1 MTRSNDSLSLLRN
14 LGIVAHV
21 DAGKTTLT
29 ERVLFYAGRIR
40 TLGEVHEGN
49 TTTDSDPLEQK
60 HGITIRAA
68 AVGCAWRGHR
78 LTLLDTPGHL
88 DFTLEVERSLR
99 VLDGAIVVL
108 DGARGVEP
116 QTETVWRQADDHGVP
131 RIVFVNKLDR
141 AGASFEH
148 ACRSIEESL
157 GAHVLPVVL
166 PRYDAEGAL
175 VGVLDVVRR
184 VALSFGGAHGREVHE
199 HPLDEADAARVR
211 MARERLVDACA
222 AADDVFLAEHL
233 ERGDVST
240 ERFVATIRR
249 GTLARRFVPA
259 LAGAAYADLGVQP
272 LLDAVI
278 DYLPSPLDRGAVTD
292 VASGASH
299 PPDSSAPLVALAFK
313 TTIDTHGVRS
323 FVRVYAGT
331 LHKGMEV
338 WLAREARTLRVGR
351 LVRLFADEV
360 EEIDHAHAG
369 EVCAILGGR
378 IGLGETLSSPDTR
391 TALDALRIP
400 EPVVTVA
407 IEPRE
412 RSDRERLPSSIGSLA
427 IEDPSLR
434 IHTDPETGQ
443 TLLSGLGELHV
454 AVAIEQLEV
463 RHRVHVRA
471 GEPRVA
477 YRETITIA
485 HELEHRHIKQSGGP
499 GQFAVV
505 RLRVAPREAGA
516 GFRFVDAVRQGEIPR
531 AFVGAVEL
539 GARRALECGPLSKSP
554 VVDVEVTCLGGA
566 FHSNDSSEL
575 AFALASQV
583 ATHEALRHAAPVLLE
598 PVARLTIRCP
608 EGAVGALVAELSRRR
623 GRVLLIDALSS
634 REHVLRATAPL
645 AELFGWTSCA
655 RSLSAGRASSTL
667 EVSGFERVP
676 ERALSRALE
685 RAA

>member
-1 MTRSNDSLSLLRN
+1 MTRS
-14 LGIVAHV
+14 
-21 DAGKTTLT
+21 
-29 ERVLFYAGRIR
+29 
-40 TLGEVHEGN
+40 
-49 TTTDSDPLEQK
+49 
-60 HGITIRAA
+60 
-68 AVGCAWRGHR
+68 
-78 LTLLDTPGHL
+78 TP
-88 DFTLEVERSLR
+88 
-99 VLDGAIVVL
+99 
-108 DGARGVEP
+108 
-116 QTETVWRQADDHGVP
+116 
-131 RIVFVNKLDR
+131 
-141 AGASFEH
+141 
-148 ACRSIEESL
+148 
-157 GAHVLPVVL
+157 
-166 PRYDAEGAL
+166 
-175 VGVLDVVRR
+175 
-184 VALSFGGAHGREVHE
+184 
-199 HPLDEADAARVR
+199 
-211 MARERLVDACA
+211 
-222 AADDVFLAEHL
+222 
-233 ERGDVST
+233 
-240 ERFVATIRR
+240 
-249 GTLARRFVPA
+249 
-259 LAGAAYADLGVQP
+259 
-272 LLDAVI
+272 
-278 DYLPSPLDRGAVTD
+278 
-292 VASGASH
+292 
-299 PPDSSAPLVALAFK
+299 
-313 TTIDTHGVRS
+313 
-323 FVRVYAGT
+323 
-331 LHKGMEV
+331 
-338 WLAREARTLRVGR
+338 
-351 LVRLFADEV
+351 
-360 EEIDHAHAG
+360 
-369 EVCAILGGR
+369 
-378 IGLGETLSSPDTR
+378 
-391 TALDALRIP
+391 
-400 EPVVTVA
+400 
-407 IEPRE
+407 
-412 RSDRERLPSSIGSLA
+412 IGSLA